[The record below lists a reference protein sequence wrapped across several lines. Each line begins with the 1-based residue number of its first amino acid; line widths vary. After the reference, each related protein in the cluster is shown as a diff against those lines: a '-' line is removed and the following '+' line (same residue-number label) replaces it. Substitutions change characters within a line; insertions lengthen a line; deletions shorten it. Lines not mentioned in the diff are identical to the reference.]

1 MVQAQQ
7 SRTARPFGFD
17 AKPEGAQHGAIAS
30 QQRTQPGAARGYGAK
45 NCPRNPDGTS
55 PVLGGECLRPANGP
69 NLEQHLALYV
79 YTFLHRRIVLLAH
92 RSYLRCKS
100 ASV

>member
-1 MVQAQQ
+1 MQAQQ
-7 SRTARPFGFD
+7 SRTARSFGFD

-55 PVLGGECLRPANGP
+55 PVLGGERLRPANGP
-69 NLEQHLALYV
+69 NLEPASGSLRLHLPSSENC
-79 YTFLHRRIVLLAH
+79 RPGQ
-92 RSYLRCKS
+92 
-100 ASV
+100 